1 MLKSKKIKAALM
13 ENKVFDQ
20 SIVGIFP
27 KNDDD
32 IFFLLALLNSSI
44 VNDIIHNI
52 NPTVNNSANYMKR
65 IPIPPCSKEQKMKI
79 DTLVKGILTKNE
91 DNEDEI
97 NQIFNSL
104 YEISS

>member
-1 MLKSKKIKAALM
+1 MFQNCSFYFKKGIAIPMLKSKKIKAALM
-13 ENKVFDQ
+13 ENKVFHQ

-52 NPTVNNSANYMKR
+52 NPTVNKTFTT
-65 IPIPPCSKEQKMKI
+65 KI
-79 DTLVKGILTKNE
+79 RFLSVPDFFIV
-91 DNEDEI
+91 
-97 NQIFNSL
+97 FF
-104 YEISS
+104 ISSLLFQ

>member
-13 ENKVFDQ
+13 ENKVFNQ

-52 NPTVNNSANYMKR
+52 NPTVNKTFTTNIR
-65 IPIPPCSKEQKMKI
+65 FL
-79 DTLVKGILTKNE
+79 LVPDFFIA
-91 DNEDEI
+91 
-97 NQIFNSL
+97 FF
-104 YEISS
+104 ISSLLFQ